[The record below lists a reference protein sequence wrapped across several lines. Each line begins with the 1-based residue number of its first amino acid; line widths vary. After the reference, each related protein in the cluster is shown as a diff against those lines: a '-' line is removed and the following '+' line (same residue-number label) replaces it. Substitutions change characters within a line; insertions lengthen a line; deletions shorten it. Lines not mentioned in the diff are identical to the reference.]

1 MCLEGRGE
9 GSRPELGA
17 RLQLGVQRMLMGR
30 NPDSA
35 TSSSPGWA
43 SGDPGGPGSLEPRGV
58 ESVPSRKPAAHLHP
72 RTLVLTH
79 CLVP

>member
-1 MCLEGRGE
+1 MGKTPGLSAVRGVGAARGRLTEVCLEGRGE

-35 TSSSPGWA
+35 TSSSPGWET
-43 SGDPGGPGSLEPRGV
+43 L
-58 ESVPSRKPAAHLHP
+58 AAQAAWSP
-72 RTLVLTH
+72 VG
-79 CLVP
+79 